1 MLLVTSYQSKSYR
14 HQRISRIIV
23 SLFDHFVSFVCLI
36 SFSLCLI
43 LKLHVFAPFFE
54 PSSLQARGTVLY
66 LIGAVLGLCMW
77 PLNVQLVCATCKFKN
92 AFFAFWVPYF
102 DWLSSHSDWVQ
113 FEFHCFIPMKKRCK
127 TDAHSDQL
135 FRRRDPNWLV
145 IGSLSWC
152 QSWVLQPCWEEEHV
166 GRLTYSTICH
176 SHFWGVQSS
185 LVLAWSRTWTEPW
198 LELRCTQC
206 WSMLDL
212 YYVHQVPSKSMRPWF
227 CATLAKES
235 TETMVLRL
243 QWELTRQQ
251 GQLVWNFGIL
261 CLVLLYRV

>member
-1 MLLVTSYQSKSYR
+1 MFLL
-14 HQRISRIIV
+14 
-23 SLFDHFVSFVCLI
+23 HFL
-36 SFSLCLI
+36 
-43 LKLHVFAPFFE
+43 
-54 PSSLQARGTVLY
+54 SLQAFKLEAPCCTWLEQFLACVCGHSMCNWFVQHVNSRMHFLHFEFPI
-66 LIGAVLGLCMW
+66 LIG
-77 PLNVQLVCATCKFKN
+77 
-92 AFFAFWVPYF
+92 WVPIRIEF
-102 DWLSSHSDWVQ
+102 CLS
-113 FEFHCFIPMKKRCK
+113 FIASFQMKKRCK

-135 FRRRDPNWLV
+135 FLRRDPNWLV
-145 IGSLSWC
+145 IGSLSWY